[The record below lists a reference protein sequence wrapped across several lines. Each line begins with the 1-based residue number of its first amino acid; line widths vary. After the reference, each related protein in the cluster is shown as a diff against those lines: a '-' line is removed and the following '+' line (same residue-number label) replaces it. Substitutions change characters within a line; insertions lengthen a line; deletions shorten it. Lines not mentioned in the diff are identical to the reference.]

1 MLSLKSLGKTNSK
14 KNFSST
20 GRKKKKKN
28 QTKPN
33 TTQHNKTNRVARV
46 GMEEVIGGREVREL
60 TLRFRET
67 RLLRLQMLLDNDVM
81 PLLDKSSVVRPVQ
94 LASSSETIS
103 RLLKD
108 SVLERRPRF
117 EHGVKKTKAK
127 QSKAKELQG

>member
-1 MLSLKSLGKTNSK
+1 
-14 KNFSST
+14 
-20 GRKKKKKN
+20 
-28 QTKPN
+28 
-33 TTQHNKTNRVARV
+33 
-46 GMEEVIGGREVREL
+46 MEEVIGGREVREL